1 MLHQIRRESRRI
13 CLLDASVCANR
24 TVYIRPRDVYGRSD
38 TVYPYHR
45 VGYDGQKQVLPTQHA
60 VLVLGQMLPVSV
72 NSDQDSPPSAKAIS
86 SIHWYVRMKFCY
98 AI

>member
-1 MLHQIRRESRRI
+1 MLHQVRRESQRI

-24 TVYIRPRDVYGRSD
+24 TVYIRPRHVYGRSY

-45 VGYDGQKQVLPTQHA
+45 VGHDGQKQVLPTQHA

-72 NSDQDSPPSAKAIS
+72 DSDQDSSPSAKAIS
-86 SIHWYVRMKFCY
+86 SVHWYVGTKFR